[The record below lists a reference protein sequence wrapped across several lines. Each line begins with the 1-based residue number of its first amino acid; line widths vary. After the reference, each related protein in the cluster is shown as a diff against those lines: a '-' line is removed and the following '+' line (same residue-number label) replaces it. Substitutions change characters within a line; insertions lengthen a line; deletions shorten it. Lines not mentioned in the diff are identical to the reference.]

1 MFGGNKMYK
10 ELIIYRNE
18 LKNSKVPK
26 YKLIGIVTEILI
38 SKEIFQKNFEIGLFL
53 KEIFD
58 IDYKE
63 YVMKSRTMIIARTSR
78 IIHNS
83 ENDEY
88 IDYKKNLYFF
98 ITGQIEKMKNEQK
111 KEKNEFDG
119 WMSSN
124 EN

>member
-38 SKEIFQKNFEIGLFL
+38 SKEIFKKNFEIGLFL

-83 ENDEY
+83 ENNEY
-88 IDYKKNLYFF
+88 INYKKNLYLF
-98 ITGQIEKMKNEQK
+98 ITEQIEKMKNEQK

>member
-26 YKLIGIVTEILI
+26 YKLIGIVTEILV
-38 SKEIFQKNFEIGLFL
+38 SKEIFKKNFEIGLFL

-83 ENDEY
+83 ENNEY
-88 IDYKKNLYFF
+88 INYKKNLYFF
-98 ITGQIEKMKNEQK
+98 ITEQIEKMKNEQK